1 MTFFLD
7 DLSDL
12 RNAGGWGCCT
22 FCQFH
27 RRHQKNI
34 LLQLSP
40 DPTSTNWLFPSTNS
54 KYLFSLPCWTVC
66 LFCSWL
72 LAPHSPFS
80 FSERP
85 TKPNCGAQ
93 QCGTIRQDMHARG
106 VYESGICTRLEHSI
120 HHCPRTKCVRGSTL
134 PTKSSLLPLETDH
147 TV

>member
-1 MTFFLD
+1 MQGGGGVVHFANFTGGIKRTFFSSYHLI
-7 DLSDL
+7 
-12 RNAGGWGCCT
+12 
-22 FCQFH
+22 QP
-27 RRHQKNI
+27 
-34 LLQLSP
+34 QLI
-40 DPTSTNWLFPSTNS
+40 WLIPSTNS

-120 HHCPRTKCVRGSTL
+120 HHCPRSKCVRGSTL